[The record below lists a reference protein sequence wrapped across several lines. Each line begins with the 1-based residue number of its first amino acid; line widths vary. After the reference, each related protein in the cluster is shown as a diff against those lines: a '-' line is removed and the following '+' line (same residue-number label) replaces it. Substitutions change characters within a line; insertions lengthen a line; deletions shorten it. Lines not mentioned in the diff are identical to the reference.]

1 MNDELKKI
9 LVDNNLEDCI
19 PKFEKNKI
27 SDFDI
32 ISELTESDLEKIGI
46 SALGDRK
53 KILKLFSHDSG
64 KLNIMQNP
72 INNSPQEVLI
82 HHATMKGDDAST
94 GFGKGFGETVGKK
107 AGGCAWSIGIIVI
120 IVIVIAIIIG
130 SM

>member
-1 MNDELKKI
+1 MSNELKQI
-9 LVDNNLEDCI
+9 LMDNNLENCVS
-19 PKFEKNKI
+19 KFEENKI
-27 SDFDI
+27 LDFDI
-32 ISELTESDLEKIGI
+32 ASELTESDLEKIGI

-53 KILKLFSHDSG
+53 KILKLFSNDSG
-64 KLNIMQNP
+64 KINTTQNP
-72 INNSPQEVLI
+72 VNNSPQEVLI